1 MENLKFIQKISSLKE
16 LDYQKLIK
24 NDDNPFIQ
32 YAFLDSLE
40 NSKSVS
46 IKNGWQPNHLISFN
60 KILKGFMPLYIKN
73 NSQGEFVFDHSW
85 SYALSRAGREYY
97 PKLLTAV
104 PFTPCQTKKF
114 LQREFSLD
122 FIDKTKSFMDDK
134 DIETWHILFPDK
146 ALGNKLKEN
155 DFIERYG
162 YKFIWQNKNY
172 SCFDDYLSVFKSRQR
187 KNIKSE
193 RKKIKDLGITFDIK
207 ELNNITKEDWEIF
220 YDFYKITYHQRMQVP
235 YLNKKFFEG
244 VHKNKSILKP
254 IIFFA
259 VYKNKKIAGSLCF
272 KSKKTLY
279 GRHWGSSYNINSL
292 HFECCYYQGIE
303 YCIKNKIDT
312 FDPGVQGEHKIRRG
326 FEPQKS
332 SSYHYIHKEDLRGA
346 ILDFCNKEE
355 KEIDRYIEA
364 CNRYTPFKKE
374 YKIK

>member
-1 MENLKFIQKISSLKE
+1 
-16 LDYQKLIK
+16 
-24 NDDNPFIQ
+24 
-32 YAFLDSLE
+32 
-40 NSKSVS
+40 
-46 IKNGWQPNHLISFN
+46 
-60 KILKGFMPLYIKN
+60 
-73 NSQGEFVFDHSW
+73 
-85 SYALSRAGREYY
+85 
-97 PKLLTAV
+97 
-104 PFTPCQTKKF
+104 
-114 LQREFSLD
+114 
-122 FIDKTKSFMDDK
+122 
-134 DIETWHILFPDK
+134 
-146 ALGNKLKEN
+146 
-155 DFIERYG
+155 
-162 YKFIWQNKNY
+162 
-172 SCFDDYLSVFKSRQR
+172 
-187 KNIKSE
+187 
-193 RKKIKDLGITFDIK
+193 
-207 ELNNITKEDWEIF
+207 
-220 YDFYKITYHQRMQVP
+220 MQMP

-254 IIFFA
+254 VIFFA
-259 VYKNKKIAGSLCF
+259 VHKNKKIAGSLCF